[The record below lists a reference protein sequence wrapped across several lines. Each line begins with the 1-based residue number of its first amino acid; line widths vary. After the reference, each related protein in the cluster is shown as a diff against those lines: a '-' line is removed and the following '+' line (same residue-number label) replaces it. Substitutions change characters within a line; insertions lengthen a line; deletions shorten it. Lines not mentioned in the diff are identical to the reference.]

1 MSAVN
6 HSTILIP
13 PRPDL
18 VIRVAFA
25 GNIVLP
31 SDAAPLRARAL
42 DAVLELLARELITL
56 PASPTQLSSAQCL
69 TDYYAS
75 GSPLLRLITGLAEG
89 SDVEA
94 TAALQ
99 RLTKSQDLTIP
110 LHAAEVRTELA
121 AVLGCNVADYRNSR
135 PAAHQPVFD
144 KLLQEC
150 AYVLALDGVYQAG
163 PTGSSERKRLYRA
176 QSTFLLRQADLL
188 IAVADPQKVGEAGGT
203 LETLR
208 NSLLFGLPVVF
219 IHSGTGHIHY
229 FAPGTDPTPELE
241 AFADSLEESA
251 IANWHQPLAAWVRGT
266 VDNLPYSEVV
276 NGTASEYS
284 LKEENQLLKEYF
296 TTANVPLYNKL
307 HTAEEL
313 PVRRASWLERRWQ
326 KFEGPFKLA
335 TSTTRQDR
343 QLMTAYDL
351 YRNRAAD
358 LSAHYAGRFRGT
370 FITNYGLAI
379 LVAILVACSIIVLDY
394 QVTHPGAEYPLVAAL
409 LEAGKL
415 LIISVIFYHSYTAN
429 KNYWNDRAIDY
440 RYLSERLM
448 ALRVLPVLGSF
459 QPPSAGALHFAS
471 RVSRQS
477 AVEWLFKA
485 ITRSIPPLPPD
496 TPLTEIPVTPDTT
509 LRVRLLTCN
518 TQEGI
523 NKIKWWL
530 DREVGYH
537 AKNQHT
543 MHGINSFLKRTVE
556 VMGILSLAAV
566 VANVVLLLTMVDWSS
581 HLSGADKAHEA
592 VHHEYL
598 IPLLLLLTVVLP
610 IIVVGLSGIR
620 LQSEAHRLAE
630 RSVFLRRL
638 LTKRQ
643 RELNELD
650 QRLISGKKLLTLP
663 NAAVL
668 DMGEKIAADHVQ
680 EVTEWSVVYAKE
692 LLES

>member
-1 MSAVN
+1 MLN
-6 HSTILIP
+6 STINLP

-18 VIRVAFA
+18 VFRVAFT
-25 GNIVLP
+25 GNITIPAESAL
-31 SDAAPLRARAL
+31 LRSQAL
-42 DAVLELLARELITL
+42 DTVLGSLARELITL
-56 PASPTQLSSAQCL
+56 PTPPTQVSNAHCL

-75 GSPLLRLITGLAEG
+75 SPPLLRMVTGLAEG

-94 TAALQ
+94 TDAFH
-99 RLTKSQDLTIP
+99 RLAEGKNSVINSLAVTI
-110 LHAAEVRTELA
+110 RTEIA

-135 PAAHQPVFD
+135 PAAHRLTFD
-144 KLLQEC
+144 ELVQEC
-150 AYVLALDGVYQAG
+150 TYVLALDGVYQSG
-163 PTGSSERKRLYRA
+163 PAGSSERKRLYRA
-176 QSTFLLRQADLL
+176 QSTFLLRHADLL
-188 IAVADPQKVGEAGGT
+188 IAVADPQKAGEAGGT

-208 NSLLFGLPVVF
+208 KALLFGLPVVF

-241 AFADSLEESA
+241 ALAEPLEELRA
-251 IANWHQPLAAWVRGT
+251 VNWQQPLAAWVRGT
-266 VDNLPYSEVV
+266 IDNVPPDEV
-276 NGTASEYS
+276 NDGTASDQL
-284 LKEENQLLKEYF
+284 LKEENYLLKEYF
-296 TTANVPLYNKL
+296 TVAHTPLYNKVN
-307 HTAEEL
+307 TAEEL
-313 PVRRASWLERRWQ
+313 PSRRASWLERRWQ
-326 KFEGPFKLA
+326 KFEGRFKSA

-343 QLMTAYDL
+343 QLITPYDH

-358 LSAHYAGRFRGT
+358 LGSHYAGRFRGT

-379 LVAILVACSIIVLDY
+379 VVAILVACSIIVLDY
-394 QVTHPGAEYPLVAAL
+394 QATHPGAEYPLVAAL

-415 LIISVIFYHSYTAN
+415 LVIGIIFYHSYTAN
-429 KNYWNDRAIDY
+429 NNFWNDRAVDY

-459 QPPSAGALHFAS
+459 QPPSAVALHFAS

-485 ITRSIPPLPPD
+485 ITRSVPPLPPD
-496 TPLTEIPVTPDTT
+496 APLTEIPVAPDNT
-509 LRVRLLTCN
+509 LRVRLLTRD
-518 TQEGI
+518 TKEGI
-523 NKIKWWL
+523 KKIKWWL

-543 MHGINSFLKRTVE
+543 MHGINSFLKRSV
-556 VMGILSLAAV
+556 VIMGGLSLAAV
-566 VANVVLLLTMVDWSS
+566 VVNVILLLTMVDWET
-581 HLSGADKAHEA
+581 HLSGAEKTHEA
-592 VHHEYL
+592 THHEYL
-598 IPLLLLLTVVLP
+598 VPLLLLLTVVLP

-620 LQSEAHRLAE
+620 LQSEAHRLTE

-643 RELNELD
+643 REVNDLD
-650 QRLISGKKLLTLP
+650 QRLTSGKPLPTLP